1 MSRSLKSRRALRRHH
16 AKRKLNNAL
25 RKFEDWKMRDEPEMQ
40 AWIRRN
46 ANHLAA
52 CSCWM
57 CGHARQ
63 WEGLTMQ
70 EKRSL
75 MALSDEN

>member
-1 MSRSLKSRRALRRHH
+1 MSRSLKSRRALRHH
-16 AKRKLNNAL
+16 AKRKLSNAL

>member
-1 MSRSLKSRRALRRHH
+1 MSKFVKSSKRALRRHH
-16 AKRKLNNAL
+16 AERKHSHAVRLY
-25 RKFEDWKMRDEPEMQ
+25 RDWQMAEGNER
-40 AWIRRN
+40 WLRRN
-46 ANHLAA
+46 FNNLAV

-57 CGHARQ
+57 CGHRRQ

-75 MALSDEN
+75 MALDDEN

>member
-1 MSRSLKSRRALRRHH
+1 MNNSSKSGKRALRRHH
-16 AKRKLNNAL
+16 AERKYKGAVRLYRNWQMADGNENWL
-25 RKFEDWKMRDEPEMQ
+25 
-40 AWIRRN
+40 RRN
-46 ANHLAA
+46 FNHLAA

-57 CGHARQ
+57 CGHRRQ

-75 MALSDEN
+75 LALNDED